1 MVLRSCLYERR
12 DGSKNRMWGGAGGGG
27 GGIKKRE
34 RKDYFHF
41 FIDLILDYWISSKN
55 GLLDMYV
62 TTQST
67 MRRP

>member
-1 MVLRSCLYERR
+1 MR
-12 DGSKNRMWGGAGGGG
+12 DGTGQKIGCGEGVGGGG
-27 GGIKKRE
+27 MIKKRD

>member
-1 MVLRSCLYERR
+1 
-12 DGSKNRMWGGAGGGG
+12 MWGGGGAGGGG
-27 GGIKKRE
+27 VIKKRE

-67 MRRP
+67 MRRH

>member
-1 MVLRSCLYERR
+1 MR
-12 DGSKNRMWGGAGGGG
+12 DGTGQKIGCGEGV
-27 GGIKKRE
+27 IKKRE